1 MDGDIFLLEVAQGNP
16 LSWDFREGKTG
27 YRGPGKVF
35 FPSPRRLR
43 PSIPIRAAPQ
53 GIPAGGIPPAPQ
65 AWLRMGFDPRGDRLP
80 SSPRWISLLLLRLFP
95 FSLWFAEPLWVTGC
109 FCPELG
115 LSSEPCRR
123 FSPKPSPKTPV
134 GLWKGSDPRD
144 LGPKKPQNPWVTPA
158 LDPSPARIPP
168 TLSLQLRTRRG
179 LGFSPGVPGIW
190 AHSAQFP
197 APPARGAKPGS
208 RRLPVCHSTRPA
220 GNF

>member
-1 MDGDIFLLEVAQGNP
+1 MI
-16 LSWDFREGKTG
+16 
-27 YRGPGKVF
+27 PGGIVCPRVHAGFPFCFFAF
-35 FPSPRRLR
+35 FPFPCGSRSPC
-43 PSIPIRAAPQ
+43 
-53 GIPAGGIPPAPQ
+53 G
-65 AWLRMGFDPRGDRLP
+65 
-80 SSPRWISLLLLRLFP
+80 SPGAF
-95 FSLWFAEPLWVTGC
+95 V
-109 FCPELG
+109 PELG

-134 GLWKGSDPRD
+134 GVWRGSDPQD
-144 LGPKKPQNPWVTPA
+144 LGPKKPQNPWLTPA

-179 LGFSPGVPGIW
+179 LGFSPGVPGIR

-208 RRLPVCHSTRPA
+208 RRLPICHSTRSA